1 MCVDAPSVVIYQI
14 QEWEIRE
21 DNGAFRIDLA
31 PDDLH
36 KTNVSG
42 GAPYSILVPFK
53 GADPVFD
60 CERHE
65 LPFLDY
71 LRLAFKWAGFPGLE
85 DYAER
90 PDVQRFIE
98 KFGQGLEPF

>member
-1 MCVDAPSVVIYQI
+1 
-14 QEWEIRE
+14 
-21 DNGAFRIDLA
+21 
-31 PDDLH
+31 
-36 KTNVSG
+36 VSG
-42 GAPYSILVPFK
+42 GNPYRIFVSFP

-85 DYAER
+85 DAER
-90 PDVQRFIE
+90 RDVQRFIE